1 MVGVHNLG
9 QYSISVPIF
18 RLSLVNFVE
27 SLMQKCK
34 SRFWVIALVD
44 KVVGFSAKSI
54 ESTGRMLH
62 DRWQ

>member
-1 MVGVHNLG
+1 
-9 QYSISVPIF
+9 
-18 RLSLVNFVE
+18 
-27 SLMQKCK
+27 MQKCK